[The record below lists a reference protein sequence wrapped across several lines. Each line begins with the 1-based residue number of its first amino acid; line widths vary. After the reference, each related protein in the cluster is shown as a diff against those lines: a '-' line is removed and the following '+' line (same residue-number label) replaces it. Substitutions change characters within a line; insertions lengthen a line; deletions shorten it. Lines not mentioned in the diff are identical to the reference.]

1 MGIKYITPF
10 LSSGRDNLT
19 VHLDLNLLCVKRLM
33 ANRCQDLYKVIQ
45 WDLKDTIYTFLRF
58 GKKMSSHWNFLI
70 LSNFHFKL
78 FFFSVKV
85 EHFTFPF
92 CFCICI
98 LWYSCVEFSLQLTVD
113 LNHVFL
119 WFQVTDL
126 YLKGLKI
133 VF

>member
-78 FFFSVKV
+78 FFFFLSRLNTLLS
-85 EHFTFPF
+85 HFVFAYVFCDIAVLSFHSSLRWIWTMYFSDSKLQTF
-92 CFCICI
+92 I
-98 LWYSCVEFSLQLTVD
+98 WRV
-113 LNHVFL
+113 
-119 WFQVTDL
+119 
-126 YLKGLKI
+126 
-133 VF
+133 